1 MSGNNLHKFTTL
13 FTNII
18 TSHAKFFGWKVSIY
32 NHYLPELNSSIVVI
46 SFWLRL
52 EIYLVIYN

>member
-1 MSGNNLHKFTTL
+1 MSDDNLHKFTTL

-32 NHYLPELNSSIVVI
+32 NHYLPELNSFIVI
-46 SFWLRL
+46 SLWLRL
-52 EIYLVIYN
+52 EIYLLIYN